1 MILLRIAFRNLGRRW
16 RKNLVIGALIAVGVA
31 IFFVGNAVLESSVG
45 GIQRTFSDQFT
56 ADLSI
61 SAKSDQSFSLFGPDI
76 PVIGEYESEPVIV
89 NAAKIG
95 DQLAKLPSVASFAYV
110 LSSPLLVEAG
120 GARSPGL
127 GLGVIGDEYFRLFS
141 NLRFVLGGPPQPG
154 DSDWVVITE
163 DRAKEIE
170 KAQGKR
176 LALGQRIQLSLFRD
190 QSFAIRDAA
199 LVGILQYQPSNSALD
214 RVVITDGRILRSLC
228 GYSQIDEGSAP
239 GTGGKALDAMA
250 AGGLDINSL
259 FAATPPPALA
269 ADSGTGS
276 GKASAAP
283 VSVNDLRK
291 IFSEVR
297 SAAAAPSPLGHDGA
311 WHFILVRAKGNP
323 GEAAAAIRPALAAA
337 GGQAQVRD
345 WRGTAGALA
354 VYVFVMQIVFYIG
367 VGMIAAI
374 VLLLT
379 MNSLVMSV
387 FERTSEIGTM
397 RAIGAQRGFVRGL
410 FVIETLALSAAAGLA
425 GVVLGE
431 ALVQL
436 IHRLP
441 LHFSNQ
447 ILVLLFGGNSLRP
460 IISSANVLQS
470 FAAAVALG
478 AVAWIYPVRLALG
491 IQPVRAIQKV

>member
-31 IFFVGNAVLESSVG
+31 IFFVGNAILESSAG

-61 SAKSDQSFSLFGPDI
+61 SAKSEQSFSLFGPDI
-76 PVIGEYESEPVIV
+76 PVIGEYESEPLIV

-95 DQLAKLPSVASFAYV
+95 DELAKLPSVASFAYV
-110 LSSPLLVEAG
+110 LSSPLLIEAG
-120 GARSPGL
+120 GSRSPGL
-127 GLGVIGDEYFRLFS
+127 GLGVIGEEYFRLFL
-141 NLRFVLGGPPQPG
+141 NLHFVLGGPPQPG
-154 DSDWVVITE
+154 NTDWVVITE
-163 DRAKEIE
+163 ERAKEIE
-170 KAQGKR
+170 KAQGR
-176 LALGQRIQLSLFRD
+176 PLALGDRIQLSLFRD
-190 QSFAIRDAA
+190 QTFTIRDAA
-199 LVGILQYQPSNSALD
+199 LVGVLQYKPSNSALD

-228 GYSQIDEGSAP
+228 GYSQVDESSAP
-239 GTGGKALDAMA
+239 GAGDKALDTMA
-250 AGGLDINSL
+250 SGGLDINSL
-259 FAATPPPALA
+259 FSATPPPALA
-269 ADSGTGS
+269 ADAGKGS
-276 GKASAAP
+276 GSAAP

-297 SAAAAPSPLGHDGA
+297 NAAAAPSPLGHDGA

-323 GEAAAAIRPALAAA
+323 GEAASAIVPALAAA

-345 WRGTAGALA
+345 WRGTAGAVA

-425 GVVLGE
+425 GIVLGE
-431 ALVQL
+431 ALVHL
-436 IHRLP
+436 SHHLP

-447 ILVLLFGGNSLRP
+447 ILVLLFGGNTLNP
-460 IISSANVLQS
+460 LVSSANIFQS
-470 FAAAVALG
+470 FAAAVVLG